1 MRCLGLVLIGL
12 LIALPAQA
20 TRVLVQPFQTEEVA
34 PGVFVIVSPDPLGL
48 ANHSNSAFIVTGDD
62 VILID
67 TQFTRAFTT
76 EVLGIVRDGS
86 HRKISVLINTH
97 WHDDHTFGNQLVR
110 VGNPNVEIIATSQ
123 TKRDMAG
130 IGVTNRKQQVAG
142 APEGLKFFQACVD
155 SNKTVDGKPLSPQ
168 ELAAYRSTIGIMGQ
182 YLAEQPQFELTLPT
196 KTFDDKLVLRRGQRA
211 IEVRHLGPAVTDGDA
226 VVWLPVERIL
236 IAGDIVDNPLP
247 FAYRSNVNGWIAALD
262 EIKKLNPRI
271 IVPGHGEI
279 MRDMQGVDRLRAMLV
294 SIRDQTNASV
304 ANGDSLQAV
313 QAKIKIDD
321 LRAGTVGTNR
331 MLAFLFDDFFLKP
344 AVASAFKEATGK

>member
-1 MRCLGLVLIGL
+1 MRSFILALTIL
-12 LIALPAQA
+12 LLALPAYPFSEYPPY
-20 TRVLVQPFQTEEVA
+20 RVEIA
-34 PGVFVIVSPDPLGL
+34 PGVFVVLNTDPLGL
-48 ANHSNSAFIVTGDD
+48 ANHSNSAYIVTGDD
-62 VILID
+62 VILVD
-67 TQFTRAFTT
+67 TQFTRDRTMD
-76 EVLGIVRDGS
+76 VLRFVRHGS
-86 HRKISVLINTH
+86 ARKISVLINTH

-321 LRAGTVGTNR
+321 LRADTVGTNR

>member
-1 MRCLGLVLIGL
+1 MRSIGFALIAL
-12 LIALPAQA
+12 LIASSTQA
-20 TRVLVQPFQTEEVA
+20 SRVRSSNEEIA
-34 PGVFVIVSPDPLGL
+34 PGVFVVVSKDPLGL
-48 ANHSNSAFIVTGDD
+48 ANHSNSAYIVTGDD
-62 VILID
+62 VILVD
-67 TQFTRAFTT
+67 TQFTRDRTMD
-76 EVLGIVRDGS
+76 VLRFVRHGS
-86 HRKISVLINTH
+86 ARKISVLINTH

-321 LRAGTVGTNR
+321 LRADTVGTNR